1 MKRVS
6 ASDVARSRA
15 KLGNVVPSHLPL
27 LRAALISTIPLL
39 LTFATPKNTLADTA
53 KPKER
58 TPRLKPELAHLQD
71 AVVCIRASEKYGE
84 LMGTGFFIDP
94 AGTLYTSY
102 SVGGETTAIKV
113 KIGPVI
119 LPARR
124 LVADRRTGIAILK
137 VDAET
142 PYLPMATENSPPEI
156 DSHVTALGFP
166 LGGELSN
173 SDGVVSAID
182 ARNSRGF
189 FATSHLRARV
199 PVLRGMGGAPLL
211 NANHR
216 VIGIVISKLDDGAGC
231 HALPIRAAEKVRAD
245 FLRFGEV
252 RPAWM
257 GVEVLGHAPHG
268 ENAVAVIDKVS
279 LSGPAAAAGLQPGDI
294 LLSIGQSRI
303 DRPADVIDAAFY
315 MTAGDIVPVV
325 VERQGK
331 KLNFNVTTLPNPSYP
346 AETKAA
352 GVTPGI
358 GSAPAPIAET
368 GD

>member
-1 MKRVS
+1 MRRPSV
-6 ASDVARSRA
+6 SRA
-15 KLGNVVPSHLPL
+15 RDSRAGLSGGATGQNDCPASFFLILFL
-27 LRAALISTIPLL
+27 LALAAPAVIAEPAKVSERA
-39 LTFATPKNTLADTA
+39 
-53 KPKER
+53 
-58 TPRLKPELAHLQD
+58 PRLDPDLEHLQH
-71 AVVCIRASEKYGE
+71 AVVRIRASEAYGE

-102 SVGGETTAIKV
+102 SVGGETSDIKV
-113 KIGPVI
+113 KVGPVV

-124 LVADRRTGIAILK
+124 LVADRRSGIAILK

-142 PYLPMATENSPPEI
+142 PYLPIAAENFLPEI
-156 DSHVTALGFP
+156 DSPVTALGYP

-211 NANHR
+211 NAAHR

-257 GVEVLGHAPHG
+257 GVEVLSRARDG
-268 ENAVAVIDKVS
+268 ESAVAVIDKVS
-279 LSGPAAAAGLQPGDI
+279 LSGPAAAAGIQPGDI
-294 LLSIGQSRI
+294 LLSIGQARI
-303 DRPADVIDAAFY
+303 NRPTDIIDAAFY
-315 MTAGDIVPVV
+315 ITAGDTVPIV
-325 VERQGK
+325 VERLGK
-331 KLNFNVTTLPNPSYP
+331 KLSFTVATLPNPSYP
-346 AETKAA
+346 ADTQAA
-352 GVTPGI
+352 EVAPAI
-358 GSAPAPIAET
+358 GSAPPPLSET
-368 GD
+368 GH